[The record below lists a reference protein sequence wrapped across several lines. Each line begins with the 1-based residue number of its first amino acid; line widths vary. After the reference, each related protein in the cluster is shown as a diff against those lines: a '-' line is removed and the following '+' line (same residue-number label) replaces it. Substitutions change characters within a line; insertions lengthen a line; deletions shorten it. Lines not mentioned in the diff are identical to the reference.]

1 MFIFFIFLK
10 TNLIKYFWKKFRLQV
25 IYNISINIIILVLQP
40 FRIFSN
46 RLNDFFKDRL
56 SSLKSIEQKIKPN
69 DKTIWFHV
77 ASLGEFEQI
86 KPIIKELKTE
96 NHELKILISFFSPS
110 GFKASLN
117 YSLAERVYLP
127 MDTKEN
133 AKSFINKINPNV
145 AVFVKNDI
153 WTNYLIELKKKE
165 IPIYS
170 ISSKFHKSQFYFKI
184 YGKWFLNKL
193 KQIDYFFVQDNN
205 SKGILNLNN
214 INNVSVTGDTRIDRV
229 KDIAKQDKEFNSIEM
244 FVNNDF
250 CFIAGSSWESD
261 NTIFIK
267 SIVQRSNLK
276 TIIAPHNIVDSE
288 IKTLEKMTQSLSVRY
303 SRIDTDLDPSKKIL
317 IIDSIGSLKYL
328 YKFADIAYIGGGM
341 GNLGLHNILEAAVFG
356 IPIIIGKNFKGF
368 SEAEELVKLGGVKSI
383 NSEIEFEDIF
393 NNLISNKTITERMGK
408 INKDYIYSNSGGSEK
423 IIKALKESLV

>member
-1 MFIFFIFLK
+1 M
-10 TNLIKYFWKKFRLQV
+10 YF
-25 IYNISINIIILVLQP
+25 IYNILINIIILVLQP
-40 FRIFSN
+40 FRVFSKK
-46 RLNDFFKDRL
+46 LNIFFKDRE
-56 SSLKSIEQKIKPN
+56 SSLKSIEEKIKPN

-86 KPIIKELKTE
+86 KPIIKELKIE
-96 NHELKILISFFSPS
+96 NHKLKILISFFSPS

-117 YSLAERVYLP
+117 YSIAERVYLP
-127 MDTKEN
+127 LDTKRN
-133 AKSFINKINPNV
+133 AKKFINEINPNI

-153 WTNYLIELKKKE
+153 WINYLMELRKKG

-193 KQIDYFFVQDNN
+193 KQIDYFFVQDDT
-205 SKGILNLNN
+205 SKELLNYNN

-229 KDIAKQDKEFNSIEM
+229 KEIARENKNFNSIKR
-244 FVNNDF
+244 FINNDL
-250 CFIAGSSWESD
+250 CFIAGSSWEAD
-261 NTIFIK
+261 NAIFLK
-267 SIVQRSNLK
+267 SIIEKKNLK
-276 TIIAPHNIVDSE
+276 TIIAPHNIVESE
-288 IKTLEKMTQSLSVRY
+288 IRTLEKRTQSLSVRY
-303 SRIDTDLDPSKKIL
+303 SRIDRDLDPSKKIL
-317 IIDSIGSLKYL
+317 IIDSVGSLKHFYR
-328 YKFADIAYIGGGM
+328 FADIAYVGGGM

-383 NSEIEFEDIF
+383 DSQIEFEEIF
-393 NNLISNKTITERMGK
+393 SNLISNKTTKEVMGK

-423 IIKALKESLV
+423 IIKALKKSLV

>member
-1 MFIFFIFLK
+1 MHF
-10 TNLIKYFWKKFRLQV
+10 

-40 FRIFSN
+40 FRVFSKK
-46 RLNDFFKDRL
+46 LNIFFKDRE
-56 SSLKSIEQKIKPN
+56 SSLKSIEEKIKPN

-86 KPIIKELKTE
+86 KPIIKELKIE
-96 NHELKILISFFSPS
+96 NHKLKILISFFSPS
-110 GFKASLN
+110 GFRASLN

-127 MDTKEN
+127 LDTRRN
-133 AKSFINKINPNV
+133 AKKFINEINPNI

-153 WTNYLIELKKKE
+153 WINYLMELRKKG

-193 KQIDYFFVQDNN
+193 KQIDYFFVQDDA
-205 SKGILNLNN
+205 SKELLNYNN

-229 KDIAKQDKEFNSIEM
+229 KEIARENKNFDSIKR
-244 FVNNDF
+244 FINNDL
-250 CFIAGSSWESD
+250 CFIAGSSWEAD
-261 NTIFIK
+261 NAIFLK
-267 SIVQRSNLK
+267 SIIENKNLK
-276 TIIAPHNIVDSE
+276 TIIAPHNIVESE
-288 IKTLEKMTQSLSVRY
+288 IRTLEKRTQSLSVRY
-303 SRIDTDLDPSKKIL
+303 SRIDRDLDPSKKIL
-317 IIDSIGSLKYL
+317 IIDSVGSLKHFYR
-328 YKFADIAYIGGGM
+328 FADIAYVGGGM

-356 IPIIIGKNFKGF
+356 MPIIIGKNFKGF

-383 NSEIEFEDIF
+383 DSQIEFEEIF
-393 NNLISNKTITERMGK
+393 SNLISNKTTKEVMGK

-423 IIKALKESLV
+423 IIKALKKSLV

>member
-1 MFIFFIFLK
+1 M
-10 TNLIKYFWKKFRLQV
+10 QV

-110 GFKASLN
+110 GFKASLK

-184 YGKWFLNKL
+184 YGKWFLNNL

>member
-1 MFIFFIFLK
+1 MHF
-10 TNLIKYFWKKFRLQV
+10 

-40 FRIFSN
+40 LRIFSKKVN
-46 RLNDFFKDRL
+46 VFFKDRA
-56 SSLKSIEQKIKPN
+56 SSLKLIEKKIQPN

-96 NHELKILISFFSPS
+96 NNKLKILISFFSPS

-127 MDTKEN
+127 LDTKGN
-133 AKSFINKINPNV
+133 VKNFINKINPNV

-205 SKGILNLNN
+205 SKELLNLNN
-214 INNVSVTGDTRIDRV
+214 IDNVSVTGDTRIDRV
-229 KDIAKQDKEFNSIEM
+229 KEIARENKKFDSIQR
-244 FVNNDF
+244 FINNDI
-250 CFIAGSSWESD
+250 CFIAGSSWDID
-261 NTIFIK
+261 NAIFLN
-267 SIVQRSNLK
+267 SILETSNLK
-276 TIIAPHNIVDSE
+276 TIIAPHNIVESE
-288 IKTLEKMTQSLSVRY
+288 IKTLEEKTQSLSVRY
-303 SRIDTDLDPSKKIL
+303 SRIDQDLDHSKKII
-317 IIDSIGSLKYL
+317 IIDSVGSLKHL
-328 YKFADIAYIGGGM
+328 YKFTDIAYIGGAM
-341 GNLGLHNILEAAVFG
+341 GNSGLHNILEAAVFG
-356 IPIIIGKNFKGF
+356 IPIIIGKNYKGF
-368 SEAEELVKLGGVKSI
+368 SEAEDLVKLGGAISV
-383 NSEIEFEDIF
+383 NSEIEFKEIF
-393 NNLISNKTITERMGK
+393 NNLIANKTIREKLGK
-408 INKDYIYSNSGGSEK
+408 INKEYVYSNSGGSEK
-423 IIKALKESLV
+423 IIKALKKA

>member
-1 MFIFFIFLK
+1 LHF
-10 TNLIKYFWKKFRLQV
+10 

-40 FRIFSN
+40 LRIFSKK
-46 RLNDFFKDRL
+46 LNVFFKDRA
-56 SSLKSIEQKIKPN
+56 SSLKSIEEKIKPN

-86 KPIIKELKTE
+86 KPIIKELKIE
-96 NHELKILISFFSPS
+96 NPKLKILISFFSPS

-127 MDTKEN
+127 IDTKKN
-133 AKSFINKINPNV
+133 AKNFIKKINPNV

-193 KQIDYFFVQDNN
+193 KQIDYFFVQDN
-205 SKGILNLNN
+205 SSRELLNLNQ

-229 KDIAKQDKEFNSIEM
+229 KEIASEDKKFDSIER
-244 FVNNDF
+244 FINNDL
-250 CFIAGSSWESD
+250 CFIAGSSWEAD
-261 NTIFIK
+261 NAIFLK
-267 SIVQRSNLK
+267 SIVERNNLK
-276 TIIAPHNIVDSE
+276 TIIAPHNIVESE
-288 IKTLEKMTQSLSVRY
+288 IKILEKQTQSLSVRY
-303 SRIDTDLDPSKKIL
+303 SKIDQDLDHSKKIL
-317 IIDSIGSLKYL
+317 IIDSVGSLKHL
-328 YKFADIAYIGGGM
+328 YKYTDIAYIGGGM
-341 GNLGLHNILEAAVFG
+341 GNLGLHNILEAAVYG
-356 IPIIIGKNFKGF
+356 IPIIIGRNYKGF
-368 SEAEELVKLGGVKSI
+368 SEAEELVKLGGVKSV
-383 NSEIEFEDIF
+383 NSEIEFKDIF
-393 NNLISNKTITERMGK
+393 NNLISNKTIREKMGK

-423 IIKALKESLV
+423 IIKALKDSLA

>member
-1 MFIFFIFLK
+1 LHF
-10 TNLIKYFWKKFRLQV
+10 

-40 FRIFSN
+40 LRIFSKK
-46 RLNDFFKDRL
+46 LNVFFKDRA
-56 SSLKSIEQKIKPN
+56 SSLKSIEEKIKPN

-86 KPIIKELKTE
+86 KPIIKELKIE
-96 NHELKILISFFSPS
+96 NPKLKILISFFSPS

-127 MDTKEN
+127 IDTKKN
-133 AKSFINKINPNV
+133 AKNFIKKINPNV

-193 KQIDYFFVQDNN
+193 KQIDCFFVQDN
-205 SKGILNLNN
+205 SSRELLNLNQ

-229 KDIAKQDKEFNSIEM
+229 KEIASEDKKFDSIER
-244 FVNNDF
+244 FINNDL
-250 CFIAGSSWESD
+250 CFIAGSSWEAD
-261 NTIFIK
+261 NAIFLK
-267 SIVQRSNLK
+267 SILEKSNLK
-276 TIIAPHNIVDSE
+276 TIIAPHNIVESE
-288 IKTLEKMTQSLSVRY
+288 IKILEKKTQSLSVRY
-303 SRIDTDLDPSKKIL
+303 SKIDQDLDHSKKIL
-317 IIDSIGSLKYL
+317 IIDSVGSLKHL
-328 YKFADIAYIGGGM
+328 YKFTDIAYIGGGM
-341 GNLGLHNILEAAVFG
+341 GNLGLHNILEAAVYG
-356 IPIIIGKNFKGF
+356 IPIIIGRNYKGF
-368 SEAEELVKLGGVKSI
+368 SEAEELVKLGGVKSV
-383 NSEIEFEDIF
+383 NSEIEFKDIF
-393 NNLISNKTITERMGK
+393 NNLISNKTIREKMGK

-423 IIKALKESLV
+423 IIKALKDSLA